1 MQDITTNGA
10 FDFEDSLVTSG
21 RRLQIGQGLRC
32 RVHSS
37 WSVLDHRCTRHR
49 FKFAHRKCKLSV
61 SSMVSYSY
69 SLLFTPPSDVT
80 RNADRGNSGIA
91 ALLWGSR
98 EPEKSWIVLRK
109 IAMYLQLEALSA
121 YVKSSFISSDVLIK
135 GSMLGMH
142 CSLPCLLNKPAGS
155 LSAR

>member
-37 WSVLDHRCTRHR
+37 WSVVDHRFVRLKHGFLFIQSSLHPAVFICIRH
-49 FKFAHRKCKLSV
+49 K
-61 SSMVSYSY
+61 
-69 SLLFTPPSDVT
+69 DVT